1 MFATIL
7 ERVFFKTTPP
17 ILSVIGAIL
26 ILASALYVAVR
37 FLLPYEIRGNYLF
50 IFYLFQLTKTAAKT
64 TPKPSKVDSVI
75 DQDLEEGLL
84 EQSSLESSSESTVRP
99 YSRESLEAEET
110 SALAPED
117 PTRPLT

>member
-37 FLLPYEIRGNYLF
+37 FLLPYEIRVGNDLHF
-50 IFYLFQLTKTAAKT
+50 I
-64 TPKPSKVDSVI
+64 
-75 DQDLEEGLL
+75 
-84 EQSSLESSSESTVRP
+84 
-99 YSRESLEAEET
+99 
-110 SALAPED
+110 
-117 PTRPLT
+117 